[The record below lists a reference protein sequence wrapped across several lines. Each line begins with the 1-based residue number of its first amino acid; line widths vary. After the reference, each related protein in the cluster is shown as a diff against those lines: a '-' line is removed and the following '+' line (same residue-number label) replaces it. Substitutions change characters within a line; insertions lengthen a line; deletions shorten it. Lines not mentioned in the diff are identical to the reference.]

1 MAPGQGGHRGPL
13 PRPGAVRNSIAELS
27 TIAPYIVSIIASIA
41 SGISFYLVAR
51 NKSASDIQTL
61 KESNEHEIEKLMK
74 QHEVGL
80 DNLKETHKLE
90 MEKLEAE
97 HRHSLE
103 LANSNAQNEMTK
115 QLMGSLVGNLM
126 AAPQMQDLFA
136 NALANSIKKGRHE

>member
-1 MAPGQGGHRGPL
+1 MD
-13 PRPGAVRNSIAELS
+13 SS
-27 TIAPYIVSIIASIA
+27 TIAPYIVSILASII
-41 SGISFYLVAR
+41 SGISSYLVAR

-74 QHEVGL
+74 QHEVDL

-97 HRHSLE
+97 HKYSLE

-115 QLMGSLVGNLM
+115 QLMGSFVGTIM
-126 AAPQMQDLFA
+126 TAPQMQDLFA
-136 NALANSIKKGRHE
+136 STLADSIKKGQQE

>member
-1 MAPGQGGHRGPL
+1 M
-13 PRPGAVRNSIAELS
+13 ELS
-27 TIAPYIVSIIASIA
+27 IIAPYIVSIIASIA
-41 SGISFYLVAR
+41 SGISSYLVAR

-74 QHEVGL
+74 QHEVDL

-97 HRHSLE
+97 HRYSLE

-115 QLMGSLVGNLM
+115 QLIDSMVGNVM
-126 AAPQMQDLFA
+126 SAPQMQDFLV
-136 NALANSIKKGRHE
+136 NSLTDSMKKGQQE

>member
-1 MAPGQGGHRGPL
+1 M
-13 PRPGAVRNSIAELS
+13 NSS
-27 TIAPYIVSIIASIA
+27 TIAPYIVSILASII
-41 SGISFYLVAR
+41 SGISSYLVAR

-74 QHEVGL
+74 QHEVDL

-97 HRHSLE
+97 HRYSLE

-115 QLMGSLVGNLM
+115 QLMGSFVGTIM

-136 NALANSIKKGRHE
+136 NTLADSIKKGQQE

>member
-1 MAPGQGGHRGPL
+1 MD
-13 PRPGAVRNSIAELS
+13 SS
-27 TIAPYIVSIIASIA
+27 TIAPYIVSILASII
-41 SGISFYLVAR
+41 SGISSYLVAR
-51 NKSASDIQTL
+51 NKSASDIQAL

-74 QHEVGL
+74 QHEVDL

-97 HRHSLE
+97 HRYSLE

-115 QLMGSLVGNLM
+115 QLMGSFVGNMM

-136 NALANSIKKGRHE
+136 SALADSIKKGQQE

>member
-1 MAPGQGGHRGPL
+1 MD
-13 PRPGAVRNSIAELS
+13 SS
-27 TIAPYIVSIIASIA
+27 TIAPYIVSIIAAII
-41 SGISFYLVAR
+41 SGISSYLVAR

-74 QHEVGL
+74 QHEVDL

-97 HRHSLE
+97 HRYSLE

-115 QLMGSLVGNLM
+115 QLMGSFVGNMM
-126 AAPQMQDLFA
+126 AAPQMQDLIA
-136 NALANSIKKGRHE
+136 STLADSIKKGQQE

>member
-1 MAPGQGGHRGPL
+1 MDL
-13 PRPGAVRNSIAELS
+13 SI
-27 TIAPYIVSIIASIA
+27 IAPYIVSIIAAII
-41 SGISFYLVAR
+41 SGISSYLVAN
-51 NKSASDIQTL
+51 NKSASEIQTL
-61 KESNEHEIEKLMK
+61 KESNEHEIAKLMK
-74 QHEVGL
+74 QHEVDL

-97 HRHSLE
+97 HRYSLE

-136 NALANSIKKGRHE
+136 SALADSIKKGKQE

>member
-1 MAPGQGGHRGPL
+1 M
-13 PRPGAVRNSIAELS
+13 ELS
-27 TIAPYIVSIIASIA
+27 TIAPYIVSIIASIV
-41 SGISFYLVAR
+41 SGISSYLVAR

-74 QHEVGL
+74 QHEVDL

-97 HRHSLE
+97 HRYSLE

-136 NALANSIKKGRHE
+136 NALADSIKKGQQE

>member
-1 MAPGQGGHRGPL
+1 M
-13 PRPGAVRNSIAELS
+13 ELS
-27 TIAPYIVSIIASIA
+27 AIAPYIVSIIASIV
-41 SGISFYLVAR
+41 SGISSYLVAR

-74 QHEVGL
+74 QHEVDL

-97 HRHSLE
+97 HRYSLE

-136 NALANSIKKGRHE
+136 SALADSIKKGKQE

>member
-1 MAPGQGGHRGPL
+1 MDL
-13 PRPGAVRNSIAELS
+13 SI
-27 TIAPYIVSIIASIA
+27 IAPYIVSIIAAII
-41 SGISFYLVAR
+41 SGISSYLVAH
-51 NKSASDIQTL
+51 NKSASEIQTL
-61 KESNEHEIEKLMK
+61 KESNEHEIAKLMK
-74 QHEVGL
+74 QHEVDL

-97 HRHSLE
+97 HRYSLE

-136 NALANSIKKGRHE
+136 STLADSIKKGQQE